1 MCGICRGKKS
11 VLLNTEH
18 KMYLLSFI
26 NEGPELFFYQMKE
39 WKKILSGK
47 KYSERKSC
55 TMGLKSL
62 I

>member
-11 VLLNTEH
+11 VLFNTEH

-47 KYSERKSC
+47 KYRERKSC